1 MLIKLAWRNLWR
13 NKTRTGI
20 MLGTIVFGLLGVVAI
35 MGFMNGIMDSMLSNT
50 ILWQT
55 SHVQIHRK
63 SFTDNPDLNALI
75 PEPQKLIPIIKGRT
89 DIEQIATRFLVEGMI
104 ASARSSK
111 GIKINGVDLEEERK
125 ITPLSSHI
133 KEGEWL
139 SWEGRNPVLVSE
151 KIVERLKLK
160 IGSKVVLTFSDI
172 NNEIAGAAFRVRGI
186 FKTPSSGFD
195 DGNVYVRK
203 SDLMK
208 LARVEGVHEIAIL
221 LKESSPG
228 AIKQFLQAIQ
238 SELPHEIQA
247 QGWQELQPMLASMQ
261 SSMTKSNT
269 LILAVFVLAMGF
281 GIVNILLMSVFDRT
295 REFGVLMAVGMQ
307 KNRIFMLILY
317 EGLFLGV
324 LGALLGVIA
333 SVTLILILNHT
344 GLDLSMMSDA
354 LSGYGVDTTLYPRV
368 KLSEYQYI
376 AMMVVFA
383 SLIAAIYPAR
393 QVLKKQPVQA
403 MSEKH

>member
-151 KIVERLKLK
+151 KMVERLKLK

-307 KNRIFMLILY
+307 KYRIFILILY

-354 LSGYGVDTTLYPRV
+354 LSGYGVDTMLYPRV

-376 AMMVVFA
+376 VMMVVFA
-383 SLIAAIYPAR
+383 SLVAAIYPAR